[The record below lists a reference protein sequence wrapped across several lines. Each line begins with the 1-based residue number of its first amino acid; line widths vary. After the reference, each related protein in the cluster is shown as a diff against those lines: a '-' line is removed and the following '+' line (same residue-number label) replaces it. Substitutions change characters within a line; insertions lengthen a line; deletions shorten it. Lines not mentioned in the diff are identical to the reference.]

1 MNMKEFLSSDLLPTE
16 INPFN
21 REQLISDIRD
31 FMEVMSQRELTTLE
45 TGQLIMILSFL
56 LATLCL
62 DNLNKSAD
70 KIYKN

>member
-1 MNMKEFLSSDLLPTE
+1 MNMNEFLNSDLLPTE

-31 FMEVMSQRELTTLE
+31 FMEVMSQRELDQRE

>member
-31 FMEVMSQRELTTLE
+31 FMEVMSQRELNEME
-45 TGQLIMILSFL
+45 TGQLIMVMSFL

-62 DNLNKSAD
+62 DNLNKRAD

>member
-1 MNMKEFLSSDLLPTE
+1 MKEFLDSDLLPTE

-31 FMEVMSQRELTTLE
+31 FMEVMSQRELDQRE

>member
-1 MNMKEFLSSDLLPTE
+1 MNMNEFLSSDLLPTE

-31 FMEVMSQRELTTLE
+31 FMEVMSQRELNQVE
-45 TGQLIMILSFL
+45 TGQLIMVMSFL

>member
-1 MNMKEFLSSDLLPTE
+1 MNMNEFLNSDLLPTE

-31 FMEVMSQRELTTLE
+31 FMEVMSQRELDQRE

-62 DNLNKSAD
+62 DNLNKQAD

>member
-45 TGQLIMILSFL
+45 TGQLIMLMSFL
-56 LATLCL
+56 QSSLCL
-62 DNLNKSAD
+62 DNLNKQAD

>member
-1 MNMKEFLSSDLLPTE
+1 MNMKEFLNSDLLPTE

-31 FMEVMSQRELTTLE
+31 FMEVMSQRELNKFE
-45 TGQLIMILSFL
+45 TGQLIMVMSFL

-62 DNLNKSAD
+62 DNLNKDAD

>member
-1 MNMKEFLSSDLLPTE
+1 MNEFLNSDLLPTE

-31 FMEVMSQRELTTLE
+31 FMEVMSQRELDQRE

>member
-1 MNMKEFLSSDLLPTE
+1 MNMKEFLNSDLLPTE

-31 FMEVMSQRELTTLE
+31 FMEVMSQRELDQRE

>member
-1 MNMKEFLSSDLLPTE
+1 MNMNEFLNSDLLPTE

-21 REQLISDIRD
+21 RKQLISDIRD
-31 FMEVMSQRELTTLE
+31 FMEVMSQRELNQVE
-45 TGQLIMILSFL
+45 TGQLIMVMSFL

-62 DNLNKSAD
+62 DNLDKSAD

>member
-1 MNMKEFLSSDLLPTE
+1 MNMNEFLNSDLLPTE

-45 TGQLIMILSFL
+45 TGQLIMLMSFL
-56 LATLCL
+56 QSSLCL
-62 DNLNKSAD
+62 DNLNKQAD

>member
-1 MNMKEFLSSDLLPTE
+1 MKEFLSSDLLPTE

-31 FMEVMSQRELTTLE
+31 FMEVMSQRELNQVE
-45 TGQLIMILSFL
+45 TGQLIMVMSFL

>member
-31 FMEVMSQRELTTLE
+31 FMEVMSQRELNEME
-45 TGQLIMILSFL
+45 TGQLIMVMSFL